1 MYLIL
6 KKPNIF
12 AEKSFGVQIKNT
24 NKNKLSLLFFTVS
37 VKACF
42 SIKKKKKKKKN
53 TFGSVHENPKLKN
66 VIIKLKSWKQN

>member
-24 NKNKLSLLFFTVS
+24 NKNKLSLLFFTVC
-37 VKACF
+37 VEICF
-42 SIKKKKKKKKN
+42 SICWKKKKK
-53 TFGSVHENPKLKN
+53 TFGSVRENPKLKN